1 MIALWLLDTDSFGM
15 IPRSLLNLLDSTEEE
30 KSKVLR
36 PADQRRFLISRIAL
50 RQALSNVFGGDPR
63 AWRFIIGKSGKVNLA
78 HCYGMPLADFSLS
91 YSGKAMALA
100 VSTSGPVG
108 LDLEEAAR
116 DAAPSH
122 ETVFPDHQF
131 SDGEKK
137 YLEQIPEKTRWSET
151 LKIWTRKEA
160 YSKLLGLGLH
170 LDYSKLDVTTEPAQ
184 RSGVKIETQEVS
196 IAEKPYYLSLVSVQ
210 EAPDTIYETV
220 DIRSPS
226 LLSCAT
232 C

>member
-1 MIALWLLDTDSFGM
+1 MIALWLLDTDSYGM

-50 RQALSNVFGGDPR
+50 RQALSNVLGGDPR
-63 AWRFIIGKSGKVNLA
+63 SWRFIIGKSGKVNLA
-78 HCYGMPLADFSLS
+78 HAYGKPLADFSLS
-91 YSGKAMALA
+91 YSGKAMAIA

-108 LDLEEAAR
+108 LDLEESAR
-116 DAAPSH
+116 ENNPALESIIP
-122 ETVFPDHQF
+122 ETQF
-131 SDGEKK
+131 SASERA
-137 YLEQIPEKTRWSET
+137 YLECLPEKSRWSET
-151 LKIWTRKEA
+151 IKIWTRKEA

-170 LDYSKLDVTTEPAQ
+170 LDYSKLDITTEPPA
-184 RSGVKIETQEVS
+184 RSGVKIDTQEVS
-196 IAEKPYYLSLVSVQ
+196 ISEKPYFLSLVSLQ
-210 EAPDTIYETV
+210 EALDTV
-220 DIRSPS
+220 DIRSPN

>member
-15 IPRSLLNLLDSTEEE
+15 MPRSLLNLLDGTEEE
-30 KSKVLR
+30 KSRLLR

-50 RQALSNVFGGDPR
+50 RQALSNVLGGDPR
-63 AWRFIIGKSGKVNLA
+63 SWRFIVGKSGKVNLA
-78 HCYGMPLADFSLS
+78 HSYGKPLADFSLS
-91 YSGKAMALA
+91 YSGKAMAIA

-116 DAAPSH
+116 ENRSDLESVIP
-122 ETVFPDHQF
+122 EHQL
-131 SDGEKK
+131 SAREQE
-137 YLEQIPEKTRWSET
+137 YLECFPEKSRWRET
-151 LKIWTRKEA
+151 IKIWTRKEA

-170 LDYSKLDVTTEPAQ
+170 LDYSKLDLTTEPPA
-184 RSGVKIETQEVS
+184 RSGVKIDTQEVS
-196 IAEKPYYLSLVSVQ
+196 IAEKPYYLSLVSLQ
-210 EAPDTIYETV
+210 EAPDTV

-232 C
+232 R